1 MKIFEEL
8 NSMNTCLRKV
18 MGSLCKGWIE
28 VGAKTEERNFSTLS
42 PWSRCERRVVVVG
55 MERRG
60 WI

>member
-1 MKIFEEL
+1 
-8 NSMNTCLRKV
+8 MNRCSSKV
-18 MGSLCKGWIE
+18 MFSLCKGWIE
-28 VGAKTEERNFSTLS
+28 VGAKTEERNFSMLS